1 MKRIIL
7 VLLLLAPMYCLSA
20 QTRTDLVFIGTSI
33 DMPKAGGELSDGL
46 YKLSYKKHKSK
57 YAKKNSCVYTIVSQS
72 QDWTLKLRHA
82 NFKKRYSKGRKD
94 LQVIEIAPHNLSKLG
109 KLVDVDKF
117 IATKSS
123 DDINKWAAELTLDR
137 KVKIW
142 VIDRRDIRSSSSDIN
157 ISYNLKAHEC
167 EIWPV
172 DLPIDDVCIKQ

>member
-7 VLLLLAPMYCLSA
+7 VLLLLAQTYCLSA
-20 QTRTDLVFIGTSI
+20 QTRTNLVFIGTSI

-46 YKLSYKKHKSK
+46 YKLSYKKHKNK
-57 YAKKNSCVYTIVSQS
+57 YAKKNSCVFTIVSQS

-94 LQVIEIAPHNLSKLG
+94 LQVIEIAPHKLSKLG

-157 ISYNLKAHEC
+157 ISYNLKAYEC

-172 DLPIDDVCIKQ
+172 DLPIDDVFIMQ

>member
-1 MKRIIL
+1 MHML
-7 VLLLLAPMYCLSA
+7 QYS
-20 QTRTDLVFIGTSI
+20 
-33 DMPKAGGELSDGL
+33 E
-46 YKLSYKKHKSK
+46 
-57 YAKKNSCVYTIVSQS
+57 
-72 QDWTLKLRHA
+72 

-172 DLPIDDVCIKQ
+172 DLPIDDVFIMQ

>member
-57 YAKKNSCVYTIVSQS
+57 YAKKNSCVFTIVSQS

-94 LQVIEIAPHNLSKLG
+94 LQVIEIALQNLSKLG

-123 DDINKWAAELTLDR
+123 DDINKWAAELTLG

-157 ISYNLKAHEC
+157 IPYNLKAHEC

-172 DLPIDDVCIKQ
+172 DLPIDDVYIMQ

>member
-7 VLLLLAPMYCLSA
+7 ALLLLSQTYCLSA

-33 DMPKAGGELSDGL
+33 DMPKAGGEGL

-57 YAKKNSCVYTIVSQS
+57 YAKKNSCVFTIVSQS
-72 QDWTLKLRHA
+72 QDWRLKLRHA

-94 LQVIEIAPHNLSKLG
+94 LQVIEIAPHKLSKLG

-157 ISYNLKAHEC
+157 ISYNLKAYEC
-167 EIWPV
+167 EIWPL
-172 DLPIDDVCIKQ
+172 DFPIDDVFIMQ

>member
-7 VLLLLAPMYCLSA
+7 VLLLLAPMYYLSA
-20 QTRTDLVFIGTSI
+20 QNRTDLVFIGTSI
-33 DMPKAGGELSDGL
+33 DMPKEGGELSDGL

-72 QDWTLKLRHA
+72 QDWRLKLRHA

-94 LQVIEIAPHNLSKLG
+94 LQVIEIAPQNLSKLG

-123 DDINKWAAELTLDR
+123 DDINKWAAELTVDR

-142 VIDRRDIRSSSSDIN
+142 VIDRRDIRSSSADTI
-157 ISYNLKAHEC
+157 ISYNLKAYEC

-172 DLPIDDVCIKQ
+172 DLPIDDVFIMQ

>member
-7 VLLLLAPMYCLSA
+7 ALLLLAQTYCLSA
-20 QTRTDLVFIGTSI
+20 QTHTDLVFIGTSI

-46 YKLSYKKHKSK
+46 YKLSYKKHKNK
-57 YAKKNSCVYTIVSQS
+57 YAKKNSCVFTIVSQS

-94 LQVIEIAPHNLSKLG
+94 LQVIEIALQNLSKLG

-123 DDINKWAAELTLDR
+123 DDINKWAAELTLG

-157 ISYNLKAHEC
+157 IPYNLKAHEC

-172 DLPIDDVCIKQ
+172 DLPIDDVCIMQ

>member
-7 VLLLLAPMYCLSA
+7 VLLLSAPMYCLSA

-46 YKLSYKKHKSK
+46 YKLSYKKHKNK
-57 YAKKNSCVYTIVSQS
+57 YAKKNSCVFTIVSQS

-94 LQVIEIAPHNLSKLG
+94 LQVIEIAPHKLSKLG

-123 DDINKWAAELTLDR
+123 DDINKWAAELTLG

-157 ISYNLKAHEC
+157 ISYNLKAYEC

-172 DLPIDDVCIKQ
+172 DLPIDDVYIMQ

>member
-7 VLLLLAPMYCLSA
+7 VLLLLAPMYYLSA
-20 QTRTDLVFIGTSI
+20 QNRTDLVFIGTSI

-46 YKLSYKKHKSK
+46 YKLSYKEGKNK
-57 YAKKNSCVYTIVSQS
+57 YAKKNSCVFTIVSQS
-72 QDWTLKLRHA
+72 QDWRLKLRHA

-94 LQVIEIAPHNLSKLG
+94 LQVIEIAPHKLSKLG

-157 ISYNLKAHEC
+157 ISYNLKAYEC
-167 EIWPV
+167 EIWPL
-172 DLPIDDVCIKQ
+172 DFPIDDVFIMQ

>member
-33 DMPKAGGELSDGL
+33 DMSKAGGELSDGL

-72 QDWTLKLRHA
+72 QDWRLKLRHA

-123 DDINKWAAELTLDR
+123 DDINKWAAELTLG

-142 VIDRRDIRSSSSDIN
+142 AIDRRDIRSSSSDIN

-172 DLPIDDVCIKQ
+172 DLPIDDVYIMQ

>member
-1 MKRIIL
+1 MKRITL

-94 LQVIEIAPHNLSKLG
+94 LQVIEIALQNLSKLG

-123 DDINKWAAELTLDR
+123 DDINKWAAELTLG

-157 ISYNLKAHEC
+157 IPYNLKAHEC

-172 DLPIDDVCIKQ
+172 DLPIDDVYIMQ

>member
-33 DMPKAGGELSDGL
+33 DMPKEGGELSDGL

-117 IATKSS
+117 IANKSS
-123 DDINKWAAELTLDR
+123 DYINKWAAELTLG

-157 ISYNLKAHEC
+157 IPYNLTAHEC

-172 DLPIDDVCIKQ
+172 DLPIDDVLIMQ

>member
-7 VLLLLAPMYCLSA
+7 ALLLLAQTYCLSA
-20 QTRTDLVFIGTSI
+20 RTHTDLVFIGTSI

-72 QDWTLKLRHA
+72 QDWRLKLRHA

-94 LQVIEIAPHNLSKLG
+94 LQVIEIAPHKLSKLG

-123 DDINKWAAELTLDR
+123 DDINKWAAELTLG

-172 DLPIDDVCIKQ
+172 DLPIDDVFIMQ

>member
-33 DMPKAGGELSDGL
+33 DMPKEGGELSDGL

-72 QDWTLKLRHA
+72 QDWRLKLRHA

-94 LQVIEIAPHNLSKLG
+94 LQVIEIALQNLSKLG

-123 DDINKWAAELTLDR
+123 DDINKWAAELTLG

-172 DLPIDDVCIKQ
+172 DLPMDDVYIMQ